1 MKIFI
6 LSKRDFYYFFTFS
19 IQTTDLS
26 LIASRLILS
35 LDDVQWVFTVAQV
48 HASMLCVKS
57 IFDIIK
63 NSMKHERNLE
73 NKVSAFK
80 YWKKKCLY
88 SMNNLQYSL
97 SFFLFVKFAVFI
109 WQNNFSKAF
118 YRSGWPFNLEQP
130 GI

>member
-1 MKIFI
+1 MVC
-6 LSKRDFYYFFTFS
+6 LLKRDFLQKHFYYSLRFL
-19 IQTTDLS
+19 QTTDLS

-73 NKVSAFK
+73 NKVGIFK
-80 YWKKKCLY
+80 YLKKKFIY
-88 SMNNLQYSL
+88 SMNSLQN
-97 SFFLFVKFAVFI
+97 SFFFVCVKFAVFI
-109 WQNNFSKAF
+109 
-118 YRSGWPFNLEQP
+118 
-130 GI
+130 